1 MSAVENAGRWA
12 VPTLCA
18 YAATATVNRSLVA
31 IALDAERSARYA
43 SELWILAALAG
54 LHFLAA
60 WAVYAWWRWAP
71 WLTVVLFVRFA
82 YSALG
87 SVGSQ
92 PRAWLEALLFLVACM
107 WFLVPDV
114 RLRFSHGKWLG

>member
-1 MSAVENAGRWA
+1 
-12 VPTLCA
+12 
-18 YAATATVNRSLVA
+18 VNRSLVA
-31 IALDAERSARYA
+31 IALDVERSAQYVL
-43 SELWILAALAG
+43 ELWVLAVLAG

-71 WLTVVLFVRFA
+71 WLTVALFVRFA
-82 YSALG
+82 YSALN

-92 PRAWLEALLFLVACM
+92 PRAWLEALLFLVACT

-114 RLRFSHGKWLG
+114 RLRFSHGKWIG